1 MKFEGIYTPAITPLS
16 ADGSIDTQAFAEVLE
31 FLVESKVHGIV
42 IGGSTG
48 EYYAHTAEERLA
60 LAAHASEVIA
70 GRLPLVVGTGAIR
83 TEDSLAYAEAARAI
97 GADAILVGSPPYAL
111 PTSREI
117 AEHVLAVD
125 RAAGLPIMLYN
136 YPARMGVEMD
146 EAFFAAVAG
155 CRNIVAIKE
164 SSGST
169 AQLHRLACRH
179 PRIAL
184 SCGWD
189 DQALEFFAW
198 GARSWVCAGSNFI
211 PGEHL
216 ALYQACVVENDF
228 AKGRRIMAAMM
239 PLMDFLESG
248 HFVQSIKHGCELAGL
263 RAGGVRA
270 PLKALDEAGK
280 AALAEIVARL
290 KGEVARIVEGGRW
303 RSRTPAERKAALLRL
318 AELLEEHLL
327 ELAVMESLDSGKPIR
342 ECQHTD
348 LPETINTL
356 RWHAE
361 LIDKIYDSTAPVGSA
376 ALAMVVREPIGVVG
390 LVLPWNFPLLMLAW
404 KIGPA
409 LAAGCSVVVK
419 PAPETS
425 LTALRVAE
433 LASQAGI
440 PAGVFNVVP
449 GGGREAG
456 EPLGRHPDVAMVSF
470 TGSTATGRL
479 FLKYAA
485 ESNLKRVVLECG
497 GKNPAVVMNDVEDLD
512 LVAQHVVNGAFWNMG
527 ENCSASSRLI
537 VHAEVREALLERIG
551 AQLREWRMGDPLDP
565 RNRLGALV
573 SPAHFEKV
581 RAYLD
586 QARTE
591 RLAVRFG
598 GATEAGIFVEPTVVD
613 GVSPH
618 SRLFR
623 EEIFGPLLSVTS
635 FDDIDEA
642 IALANDTVYG
652 LAASA
657 YTGSLRHALR
667 LSREIRA
674 GIVTVN
680 CFGEG
685 DASTPFGGYKES
697 GFGGRDKS
705 VWAHDQ
711 YTELKTIW
719 IDAS

>member
-1 MKFEGIYTPAITPLS
+1 MTELLSREEYAAIAATLDLPQRAFIDGGFRDACGGRTFASTNPA
-16 ADGSIDTQAFAEVLE
+16 
-31 FLVESKVHGIV
+31 
-42 IGGSTG
+42 TG
-48 EYYAHTAEERLA
+48 ELLAQVAACDAED
-60 LAAHASEVIA
+60 
-70 GRLPLVVGTGAIR
+70 VG
-83 TEDSLAYAEAARAI
+83 
-97 GADAILVGSPPYAL
+97 
-111 PTSREI
+111 
-117 AEHVLAVD
+117 H
-125 RAAGLPIMLYN
+125 
-136 YPARMGVEMD
+136 
-146 EAFFAAVAG
+146 AVA
-155 CRNIVAIKE
+155 
-164 SSGST
+164 S
-169 AQLHRLACRH
+169 
-179 PRIAL
+179 
-184 SCGWD
+184 
-189 DQALEFFAW
+189 
-198 GARSWVCAGSNFI
+198 AR
-211 PGEHL
+211 
-216 ALYQACVVENDF
+216 
-228 AKGRRIMAAMM
+228 
-239 PLMDFLESG
+239 
-248 HFVQSIKHGCELAGL
+248 
-263 RAGGVRA
+263 RAFE
-270 PLKALDEAGK
+270 D
-280 AALAEIVARL
+280 
-290 KGEVARIVEGGRW
+290 GRW

-537 VHAEVREALLERIG
+537 VHAEVREALLERIV

-591 RLAVRFG
+591 RWRC
-598 GATEAGIFVEPTVVD
+598 
-613 GVSPH
+613 
-618 SRLFR
+618 
-623 EEIFGPLLSVTS
+623 
-635 FDDIDEA
+635 
-642 IALANDTVYG
+642 
-652 LAASA
+652 ASA
-657 YTGSLRHALR
+657 APPRLASSSSRPCSMASRRTAGCSARKSSARCSRSPLSTTSTKPSPWPTTPSTASPPRPTPAACATHCACRGRSARGSSPSTASARATPR
-667 LSREIRA
+667 RPSAATRSQASAVATSRS
-674 GIVTVN
+674 GHTT
-680 CFGEG
+680 
-685 DASTPFGGYKES
+685 STQS
-697 GFGGRDKS
+697 
-705 VWAHDQ
+705 
-711 YTELKTIW
+711 
-719 IDAS
+719 